1 MGPCPI
7 CGTGWGGLHHT
18 LSVFL
23 YGGQC
28 CCVCRNEASRR
39 NGWLSTQLH
48 GGCFYVHFLSAY
60 VNSLFLVDFKLLVY
74 HQISKLNLVPS
85 YVSGP
90 SPAVELLVHMSWTR
104 PHTTQHCQVWCE
116 VDMQQ

>member
-7 CGTGWGGLHHT
+7 CGTGWGGLHRT

-23 YGGQC
+23 YGGQV
-28 CCVCRNEASRR
+28 CCVCRNEWYCSRT
-39 NGWLSTQLH
+39 NGWLCYIS
-48 GGCFYVHFLSAY
+48 FLLMSH
-60 VNSLFLVDFKLLVY
+60 SLFLVDFKLLVY

-90 SPAVELLVHMSWTR
+90 SPAVGLLVHVSWTR
-104 PHTTQHCQVWCE
+104 PHTTQHCQVLCE